1 MGLLKPTEAEVL
13 AAQAIAIDTEA
24 DSMLSRIEESTEGSG
39 SRTGSGQVSECEW
52 WRLFDRRASS
62 YLKLDIAHACYG
74 ELMTV
79 S

>member
-24 DSMLSRIEESTEGSG
+24 DSMLFRIEESIEGSG

-74 ELMTV
+74 KLMTV

>member
-1 MGLLKPTEAEVL
+1 MALLEPAEAEVI
-13 AAQAIAIDTEA
+13 AAQAIGIDTHV
-24 DSMLSRIEESTEGSG
+24 DPRLWRIEESIEGSG
-39 SRTGSGQVSECEW
+39 SHTGSGQVSECEW

-62 YLKLDIAHACYG
+62 YLKLDIAYACYG

>member
-1 MGLLKPTEAEVL
+1 MALLEPTEAEVL
-13 AAQAIAIDTEA
+13 AAQAIAIDTDA
-24 DSMLSRIEESTEGSG
+24 DSMLWRIEESKEGSS
-39 SRTGSGQVSECEW
+39 SRAGSGQVSECEW